1 MADMEME
8 KFKKSVEQLCG
19 VCAKD
24 VVKLIDDWV
33 KAVEKRTDDLANDI
47 AKIPVPAKTP
57 PADLEA
63 IPDLICKI
71 VEQKG
76 AGFSRVVK
84 LIVHIKIDSKARTM
98 RVIGTGITSPTYS

>member
-1 MADMEME
+1 
-8 KFKKSVEQLCG
+8 
-19 VCAKD
+19 
-24 VVKLIDDWV
+24 
-33 KAVEKRTDDLANDI
+33 
-47 AKIPVPAKTP
+47 
-57 PADLEA
+57 LEG